1 MIACVLIQDG
11 TFGYFLVQNT
21 AKQLPKS
28 KKTVVFGIHRL
39 TTDAGTPLYLRY
51 CIPPKRKEAS
61 DARCRR
67 LCSCLNLR
75 NDNDKNGKTLEKYD
89 RKRHTEDQ
97 G

>member
-1 MIACVLIQDG
+1 MVEQRHDSYVSYYMNG

-61 DARCRR
+61 DVLYRNYIKCN
-67 LCSCLNLR
+67 SFNNLGILF
-75 NDNDKNGKTLEKYD
+75 DSKS
-89 RKRHTEDQ
+89 
-97 G
+97 

>member
-51 CIPPKRKEAS
+51 CIPPKREEAS
-61 DARCRR
+61 DARIY
-67 LCSCLNLR
+67 LCV
-75 NDNDKNGKTLEKYD
+75 
-89 RKRHTEDQ
+89 RHGRETTDANQTQETCE
-97 G
+97 